1 MKEAM
6 KNYKLQVAQRGVI
19 TLPQAIRRAY
29 GIEPGQELTLIDL
42 DGAFVLTARPS
53 QVDALADK
61 IAAELT
67 GRGETLESMLAA
79 LREARAGYE

>member
-1 MKEAM
+1 
-6 KNYKLQVAQRGVI
+6 
-19 TLPQAIRRAY
+19 
-29 GIEPGQELTLIDL
+29 LIDL